1 MAYVHRGV
9 ALGLLL
15 WLTIPASSFAAS
27 SGGAAAGAVPE
38 LEILSSMPDPVLRR
52 LVENAL
58 RQFKKGKTGTTGLD
72 ADSPELADDDAEPV
86 PRIRRLK
93 PGDTVLLRF
102 DTEPPAQT
110 RRDTRPPAGL
120 TVPPPVPIPAPATDE
135 STLSPEERLR
145 REEQRRLRKA
155 LLPSKQ
161 VFVLDSSGALVLEHI
176 GRMVLAGL
184 SEEEA
189 AARIGAEPVFEG
201 LFVSLRLLPIE
212 PELKPFGHDIF
223 SGAPKTLMPATDIP
237 VPPDYVVGPGDIVIV
252 QMYGKDSAEHEL
264 MITREG
270 MLPFPGIG
278 PIPVAGKKFSQ
289 MQKELQERARRQLI
303 GTRVSVSLGRLR
315 AIRVFVLGEV
325 ERPGSYTVSGLATL
339 TNALLASGGI
349 KRHGSLRHVQLKR
362 GGETVANMDVYEL
375 LLHGD
380 SQADARV
387 MPGDVIFV
395 PPAGRTVGVGGR
407 VRRPAIYEL
416 KNENTVAD
424 VLQLAGGLLA
434 DADTGAVQI
443 ERVTPARTRAVEGG
457 DLGDPAVRGLPVRD
471 GDIVRVYPIQQ
482 RLNEVVTVEGH
493 VARPG
498 PRAWRSGM
506 RLTDALPSL
515 AALQPEAD
523 ARYLLIARPNRAE
536 GTTEL
541 QGADLLAALEAPT
554 SDANVELAAGDTV
567 RIFDR
572 REDRATLLKPI
583 LERARV
589 STAPGRPMRE
599 VTVEG
604 AVHHPGRYP
613 WAPTM
618 RVTDL
623 LKAAGGLTDQAY
635 TLEAE
640 LTRRFTVDGRAR
652 EQARQTVDLSAALRG
667 GDKDV
672 ALEAYDQLVI
682 RRIPKWAEE
691 GTVEI
696 VGEVQFPGKYPIAR
710 GERLSRVLQ
719 RAGGLTS
726 YAYPK
731 GAIFLRD
738 SVRQREQEYLERLT
752 AQLER
757 DLGVFAT
764 SGPELGVKK
773 EVAIAEGQ
781 ALLQQ
786 MRAAK
791 ATGRMVINV
800 SALLDVREG
809 YDIVVQPGDKLIIP
823 QRPDEVTV
831 LGEVYYPTSH
841 LHVAGHSRDEY
852 IRLSGGVT
860 ERGNKKAVYV
870 VHADGSVSP
879 PRRWFANSIDVGPG
893 DTVIVPL
900 KVDRISNLKLFTDI
914 STILFQL
921 AVTTAALDAIGVL

>member
-15 WLTIPASSFAAS
+15 WLTVPVSSSAAS
-27 SGGAAAGAVPE
+27 PGNAGANAAPE
-38 LEILSSMPDPVLRR
+38 LEMLSSLPEPVLRR
-52 LVENAL
+52 LVDNAL
-58 RQFKKGKTGTTGLD
+58 RQFKKGKSGASALD
-72 ADSPELADDDAEPV
+72 AESPESEDGSAEPEA
-86 PRIRRLK
+86 RNRRLK

-110 RRDTRPPAGL
+110 RRDARPPGGVNL
-120 TVPPPVPIPAPATDE
+120 PPPVPTPAPATAE
-135 STLSPEERLR
+135 NTLSPEERLR

-161 VFVLDSSGALVLEHI
+161 VFMLDSSGALVLEHI

-189 AARIGAEPVFEG
+189 AARIAAEPALAG
-201 LFVSLRLLPIE
+201 LYVSLRLLPIE

-223 SGAPKTLMPATDIP
+223 SGTPKTFMPATDIP
-237 VPPDYVVGPGDIVIV
+237 VPPDYVVGPGDIVML

-349 KRHGSLRHVQLKR
+349 KRHGSLRNVQLKR
-362 GGETVANMDVYEL
+362 GGQTIANMDAYDL
-375 LLHGD
+375 LLRGD
-380 SQADARV
+380 NQADARV
-387 MPGDVIFV
+387 MAGDVIFV
-395 PPAGRTVGVGGR
+395 PPAGPTVGVGGR

-416 KNENTVAD
+416 KNEKTMSD
-424 VLQLAGGLLA
+424 VLQLAGGLLV
-434 DADTGAVQI
+434 DADTGAVQV
-443 ERVTPARTRAVEGG
+443 ERVTPTRTRAVEGG
-457 DLGDPAVRGLPVRD
+457 DLDDPAVRDMPVRD
-471 GDIVRVYPIQQ
+471 GDIVRIYPIQK
-482 RLNEVVTVEGH
+482 RLDEAVTVEGH

-498 PRAWRSGM
+498 SRAWRSGM

-515 AALQPEAD
+515 TALRPEAD
-523 ARYLLIARPNRAE
+523 ARYLLIMRPNRAE

-541 QGADLLAALEAPT
+541 QGADLLAALEAPA
-554 SDANVELAAGDTV
+554 SDVNVALAAGDTV
-567 RIFDR
+567 RVFDR
-572 REDRATLLKPI
+572 REDRATLLRPM
-583 LERARV
+583 LEHARA

-599 VTVEG
+599 VTIEG

-652 EQARQTVDLSAALRG
+652 EQARQLVDLSAALKG
-667 GDKDV
+667 GEKDA

-710 GERLSRVLQ
+710 GERLSRILQ
-719 RAGGLTS
+719 RAGGLTT

-738 SVRQREQEYLERLT
+738 SVRQREQEYIERMT

-764 SGPELGVKK
+764 AGPELGVKK
-773 EVAIAEGQ
+773 EVALAEGQ

-800 SALLDVREG
+800 EALLDVREG
-809 YDIVVQPGDKLIIP
+809 YDIVVQPGDKLVIP

-841 LHVAGHSRDEY
+841 LHVAENSRDAY

-860 ERGNKKAVYV
+860 ERGNKRAIYV

-879 PRRWFANSIDVGPG
+879 PRRWFANHIDVGPG

-900 KVDRISNLKLFTDI
+900 KVDRVSNLKLFTDI